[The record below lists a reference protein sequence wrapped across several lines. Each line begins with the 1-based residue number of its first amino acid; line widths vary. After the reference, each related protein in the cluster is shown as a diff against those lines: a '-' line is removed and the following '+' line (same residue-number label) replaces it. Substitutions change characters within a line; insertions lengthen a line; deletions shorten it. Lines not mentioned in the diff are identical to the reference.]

1 MGTCRILVKKWGIM
15 RVVQV
20 IGGVLCLL
28 LAWQGSAVAG
38 PAVRLASDEWP
49 PYVSASLPDNGV
61 SGAYVSAVF
70 ARLGSAATIDYFP
83 WKRTMEVG
91 MNDPRY
97 AGLLAVWRTPQ
108 RDTQC
113 YFSSPIGITMTVL
126 AYLKEAPVVAS
137 SMRELRD
144 AQIGTVAGYSNGEE
158 FDGLV
163 RRGVLHVQEGVNDET
178 NLRKLLSKRF
188 DAMVIEKRVLRHLLA
203 SPRFTRTERERI
215 TFADN
220 LFHERTVHVC
230 FQRTPAGLAQQRAF
244 NDAARD
250 IDLPKFERDYLR
262 HLDADR
268 PTVN

>member
-1 MGTCRILVKKWGIM
+1 M

-20 IGGVLCLL
+20 IACVLGLL
-28 LAWQGSAVAG
+28 LGWQGCAVAG
-38 PAVRLASDEWP
+38 SAVRLASEEWP
-49 PYVSASLPDNGV
+49 PFVSASLPDNGL
-61 SGAYVSAVF
+61 SGAYSFAVF
-70 ARLGSAATIDYFP
+70 ARLGSTASIDYYP
-83 WKRTMEVG
+83 WKRTLEVG

-108 RDTQC
+108 RETQC
-113 YFSSPIGITMTVL
+113 HFSTPIGTTINVL
-126 AYLKEAPVVAS
+126 AYLKEAPVIAS
-137 SMRELRD
+137 GMRELRD
-144 AQIGTVAGYSNGEE
+144 ASIGTVAGYSNGEE

-203 SPRFTRTERERI
+203 GPHFTRAERDRI
-215 TFADN
+215 AFAEN
-220 LFHERTVHVC
+220 LFHERTVHIC
-230 FQRTPAGLAQQRAF
+230 FQRTPAGQAQQRAF

-250 IDLPKFERDYLR
+250 IDLSKFERDYLR
-262 HLDADR
+262 RLDTDR

>member
-1 MGTCRILVKKWGIM
+1 M
-15 RVVQV
+15 
-20 IGGVLCLL
+20 
-28 LAWQGSAVAG
+28 WQGLAVAG

-61 SGAYVSAVF
+61 SGAYASAVF
-70 ARLGSAATIDYFP
+70 ARLGSALTIDYFP

-91 MNDPRY
+91 MNDARY

-113 YFSSPIGITMTVL
+113 HFSAPIGITMTVL
-126 AYLKEAPVVAS
+126 AYLKEAPVIAS
-137 SMRELRD
+137 TVRDLRD

-203 SPRFTRTERERI
+203 SPHFTRAERERV
-215 TFADN
+215 ASAEN
-220 LFHERTVHVC
+220 LFRERTVHIC

-244 NDAARD
+244 NDAAREF
-250 IDLPKFERDYLR
+250 DLPRFERDYLR
-262 HLDADR
+262 RLG
-268 PTVN
+268 PEFGGN

>member
-1 MGTCRILVKKWGIM
+1 M
-15 RVVQV
+15 RVVRV

-28 LAWQGSAVAG
+28 LGWQGWAVAA

-49 PYVSASLPDNGV
+49 PFVTASLPDNGL

-70 ARLGSAATIDYFP
+70 ARLGSNVAIDYFP

-113 YFSSPIGITMTVL
+113 HFSAPIGTTLNVL

-137 SMRELRD
+137 TLRDLRD
-144 AQIGTVAGYSNGEE
+144 AQVGTVAGYSNGEE

-188 DAMVIEKRVLRHLLA
+188 DAMVIEKRVLRQLLA
-203 SPRFTRTERERI
+203 GPHFTRAERERI
-215 TFADN
+215 TSAEN
-220 LFHERTVHVC
+220 LFRERTVHVC
-230 FQRTPAGLAQQRAF
+230 FQRTAAGHAQQRAF
-244 NDAARD
+244 NEAAHE

-262 HLDADR
+262 RLDSDR